1 MIKMKKNIT
10 CKVVFVRN
18 KNNHDWIPILSTNIY
33 FTAEKIV
40 KLYSLRWN
48 IETIHHDI
56 KQYFDFETGCQS
68 NDYDALCA
76 HATIVMVRY
85 IYLALER
92 RRKDNNITTG
102 LLFYSYNDKITKM
115 SFEEIFVNTISELEN
130 GIISEVSSFIDA
142 KDIEKIIKILK
153 IKGEENIKYLF
164 KSIKEDGEIVNL
176 RTLLESRRF

>member
-1 MIKMKKNIT
+1 MKKNIT

-76 HATIVMVRY
+76 HATIVMLRY

-92 RRKDNNITTG
+92 RRQENDKTIG
-102 LLFYSYNDKITKM
+102 LLFYSYNDKIIKM
-115 SFEEIFVNTISELEN
+115 SYKDIFVNAINDLEN
-130 GIISEVSSFIDA
+130 EIISVVSPFDGVID
-142 KDIEKIIKILK
+142 INKIIKIFK
-153 IKGEENIKYLF
+153 TIGDKNIKRSFNL
-164 KSIKEDGEIVNL
+164 IRNDDEIINL
-176 RTLLESRRF
+176 KTLLESRRF